1 MLIFWQFVAD
11 RIARVLKTSG
21 PTQVV
26 VLWRLYINSFLQSQ
40 CTSLLHKFKLYRD
53 MKSYFILLNH
63 FVVVKKLWILFWR
76 TGHLLSVS
84 LMLEY
89 LRILFPIVFAL
100 NEQKKVKLGRVRI
113 WKLHLHVTKYWS
125 NLLMF

>member
-63 FVVVKKLWILFWR
+63 FVVVKNFEFFFEAQVIF
-76 TGHLLSVS
+76 LSVS

-100 NEQKKVKLGRVRI
+100 NQQKKVKLGRVRI

>member
-63 FVVVKKLWILFWR
+63 FVVVKNFEFFFEAQVIF
-76 TGHLLSVS
+76 LSVS